1 MTVAIGAVLNNG
13 NGSHSGH
20 VRVYSWDGGSW
31 NQIGNDID
39 GEGAGDQSGQSVSLS
54 SDGMTV
60 AIGASNN
67 DGNGTEAG
75 HVRVYSWD
83 GISWNQLGNDID
95 GEAAD
100 DRSGFSVSLSSDG
113 MTVAIGAKNN
123 DGNGNNSGHVRVYSW
138 DGISWNQI
146 GNDID
151 GEAAFDYSGYF
162 VSLSSDGMTV
172 AIGASNNDGNGTNSG
187 HVRVY
192 SWDGGSWNQLGNDI
206 DGEAAFDYSRSASLS
221 SDGMTVAIGAPYN
234 DGNGSDAGHVRIYSW
249 DGISWNQIGNDIDG
263 EEEVN
268 ASGTSV
274 SLSSDGNIVAI
285 GAKYNDGN
293 GTNSG
298 HVRIYSWDG
307 ISWNQIGNDIDGEG
321 AGDQCGYSVS
331 LSSDGTTV
339 ATGAISNIGNG
350 SHPGHVRVYQPPT
363 FGCMDPTACNYNS
376 SADSDNG
383 SCIYPSS
390 GTSIISSIDSYEWQ
404 GNTYTESGAYTYTTT
419 NVAGC
424 DSTHTIYLNIIQS
437 ASACDSYTWNDS
449 IYTQSGNYHNFL
461 QLGADIDGEAAGDYS
476 GHSVSLSSDGM
487 TVAIG
492 ARLNDGNGPYSGH
505 VRVYSWD
512 GNSWNQLGADIDG
525 EAASDGSGYS
535 VSLSSDGMTVAIG
548 AIGNDGNGSN
558 AGHVRIYSWDGNS
571 WNQLGADID
580 GEAASDQSGTSV
592 SLSSDGMTV
601 AIGAEFNDEN
611 GPYSGHVRVYS
622 WDGNSWNQLGVDIDA
637 EAAYD
642 DSGNSVSLSSDGM
655 TVAVAARSN
664 VGNGSYSGHVR
675 VYSWDGISWN
685 QLGADID
692 GEAAFDYS
700 GTSVSLSSDGMT
712 VAIGAI
718 GNDGN
723 GPWSGHVRIYS
734 WDGNSWNQLG
744 NDIDGEAAGDESSYS
759 VSLSSNG
766 LTVAVGAPYN
776 YGNGY
781 NSGHVRIYSW
791 DGNSW
796 NQLGADIDGEA
807 ANNKSGNSVSLS
819 SDGLTVAIGARYN
832 DGNGSWSGHVRI
844 YSLESLDLII
854 NNSNTGVDAQE
865 HCDTYTWID
874 GNTYTS
880 SNNTATF
887 TLTNAVGCDS
897 VVTLDL
903 TINNSNTGVDVQEH
917 CDTYTWIDG
926 NTYTSS
932 NNTAT
937 FTLTNAVGCD
947 SVVTLDLTINN
958 SNTGVDVQEHCDTYT
973 WIDGN
978 TYTSSNNTATFTL
991 TNAVAIAW

>member
-1 MTVAIGAVLNNG
+1 MNFRMYFLLLLMVPILLYAQTNPIVSQIGSDIDGEGASDLSGWSVSLSSDGMTVAIGAVLNNG

-350 SHPGHVRVYQPPT
+350 SHPGHVRVYQLPT

-419 NVAGC
+419 NVC
-424 DSTHTIYLNIIQS
+424 
-437 ASACDSYTWNDS
+437 
-449 IYTQSGNYHNFL
+449 
-461 QLGADIDGEAAGDYS
+461 
-476 GHSVSLSSDGM
+476 
-487 TVAIG
+487 
-492 ARLNDGNGPYSGH
+492 RL
-505 VRVYSWD
+505 R
-512 GNSWNQLGADIDG
+512 
-525 EAASDGSGYS
+525 
-535 VSLSSDGMTVAIG
+535 
-548 AIGNDGNGSN
+548 
-558 AGHVRIYSWDGNS
+558 
-571 WNQLGADID
+571 
-580 GEAASDQSGTSV
+580 
-592 SLSSDGMTV
+592 
-601 AIGAEFNDEN
+601 F
-611 GPYSGHVRVYS
+611 
-622 WDGNSWNQLGVDIDA
+622 
-637 EAAYD
+637 
-642 DSGNSVSLSSDGM
+642 
-655 TVAVAARSN
+655 
-664 VGNGSYSGHVR
+664 
-675 VYSWDGISWN
+675 
-685 QLGADID
+685 
-692 GEAAFDYS
+692 
-700 GTSVSLSSDGMT
+700 
-712 VAIGAI
+712 
-718 GNDGN
+718 
-723 GPWSGHVRIYS
+723 
-734 WDGNSWNQLG
+734 
-744 NDIDGEAAGDESSYS
+744 
-759 VSLSSNG
+759 
-766 LTVAVGAPYN
+766 
-776 YGNGY
+776 
-781 NSGHVRIYSW
+781 
-791 DGNSW
+791 
-796 NQLGADIDGEA
+796 
-807 ANNKSGNSVSLS
+807 
-819 SDGLTVAIGARYN
+819 
-832 DGNGSWSGHVRI
+832 
-844 YSLESLDLII
+844 
-854 NNSNTGVDAQE
+854 
-865 HCDTYTWID
+865 
-874 GNTYTS
+874 NTYYLFKYYS
-880 SNNTATF
+880 ISF
-887 TLTNAVGCDS
+887 SL
-897 VVTLDL
+897 
-903 TINNSNTGVDVQEH
+903 
-917 CDTYTWIDG
+917 
-926 NTYTSS
+926 
-932 NNTAT
+932 
-937 FTLTNAVGCD
+937 
-947 SVVTLDLTINN
+947 
-958 SNTGVDVQEHCDTYT
+958 
-973 WIDGN
+973 
-978 TYTSSNNTATFTL
+978 
-991 TNAVAIAW
+991 